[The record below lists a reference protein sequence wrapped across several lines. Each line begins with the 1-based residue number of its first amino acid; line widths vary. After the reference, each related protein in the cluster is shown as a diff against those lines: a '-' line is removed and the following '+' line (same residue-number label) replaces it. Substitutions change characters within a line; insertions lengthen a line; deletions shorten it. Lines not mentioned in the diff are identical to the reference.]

1 MIINICQNASTST
14 SAMRKLSTETKNKIL
29 LAVADA
35 LIQEKEDIK
44 AANQIDIENGKKN
57 NLSEALIDRLT
68 LTDSRIEGMADSLK
82 VIASFPD
89 PIGEIVEGFNL
100 ENGLKVQKV
109 RAPLGVIAIIY
120 ESRPNVTIDAAGLCL
135 KSSNVSILR
144 GSSSA
149 IHSNKYLADLFNRV
163 GKPLG
168 LPDHAIQLIEDTKH
182 ETLDELI
189 VQDKY
194 IDVLIPRGGQG
205 LKEAMQKKATIPIIM
220 TGAGTCQIFID
231 YNADEEQAIPII
243 LNAKTQRPGTCNT
256 VECLLFDKD
265 KIDFVKPVIDALL
278 ANDVIIHLSS
288 ILADNLNLQIND
300 KSMNAVHFDG
310 DDYFGHEFLAK
321 EILLHQVDNIEQA
334 IDYINQYGTHHSD
347 AILTKD
353 LDHAEKFLNEVD
365 SAVTYLNAST
375 RFSDGG
381 EFGFGGEIGI
391 STQKLHARGP
401 MGIKQLT
408 SERFIVMGNGQYRK

>member
-1 MIINICQNASTST
+1 MIVKISQNAQAATSE
-14 SAMRKLSTETKNKIL
+14 MRKISTEKKNQIL

-35 LIQEKEDIK
+35 LVAEKEEIKKANERDIQ
-44 AANQIDIENGKKN
+44 AGKKN

-68 LTDSRIEGMADSLK
+68 LNDSRIQGMADSLK

-89 PIGEIVEGFNL
+89 PVGEIVEGFNL

-109 RAPLGVIAIIY
+109 RSPLGVIAIIY

-149 IHSNKYLADLFNRV
+149 IHSNKYLADLFNRI

-168 LPDHAIQLIEDTKH
+168 LPDDAIQLIEDTKH

-189 VQDKY
+189 VQDEY
-194 IDVLIPRGGQG
+194 IDILIPRGGEG

-220 TGAGTCQIFID
+220 TGAGTCQIFVD
-231 YNADEEQAIPII
+231 HNADEEKGIPII

-256 VECLLFDKD
+256 VECLLFHKD
-265 KIDFVKPVIDALL
+265 KTNYATDVIEALL
-278 ANDVIIHLSS
+278 ENDVIIHLSS
-288 ILADNLNLQIND
+288 KLAKSLHLDDEYIKSNQI
-300 KSMNAVHFDG
+300 HLDG
-310 DDYFGHEFLAK
+310 DEYFGHEFLTK
-321 EILLHQVDNIEQA
+321 EILLHQVENVDEA
-334 IDYINQYGTHHSD
+334 IYYTNKYGTHHSD

-353 LDHAEKFLNEVD
+353 LINAERFLNEVD

-408 SERFIVMGNGQYRK
+408 SERFVVKGEGQFRK